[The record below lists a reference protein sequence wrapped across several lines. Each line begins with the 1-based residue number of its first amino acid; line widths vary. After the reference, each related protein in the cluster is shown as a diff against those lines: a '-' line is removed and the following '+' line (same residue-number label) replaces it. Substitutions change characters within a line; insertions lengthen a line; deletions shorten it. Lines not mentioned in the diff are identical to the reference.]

1 MRPRAVH
8 SARAWSLTPQRHAPV
23 LAGPQAM
30 WAGGLRPRG
39 RVAVEPRAARGV
51 LKQHG
56 RTGIQPR
63 TVLVSGYP
71 PASDAR
77 GRLWARVVHA
87 RGDWPR
93 DGVLRCSRGLER
105 RGRVVFSL
113 EGGGSR
119 GAAQVGGI
127 QPQAE
132 LEGGDSPSSSAYCC
146 LCAVAQ
152 CTRARRL
159 TAQRR
164 RRVLA
169 SSRAGRSSWGFK
181 YGGQA
186 CSLRGMRTVSMGWW
200 GGSCGCCASWKAV
213 SQDRSETATHLMV

>member
-1 MRPRAVH
+1 MVFGLEGGHP
-8 SARAWSLTPQRHAPV
+8 WSLE
-23 LAGPQAM
+23 LC
-30 WAGGLRPRG
+30 
-39 RVAVEPRAARGV
+39 
-51 LKQHG
+51 G

-77 GRLWARVVHA
+77 GCLWARVVHA

-93 DGVLRCSRGLER
+93 DGILRCSWGLER

-113 EGGGSR
+113 EGGRSR